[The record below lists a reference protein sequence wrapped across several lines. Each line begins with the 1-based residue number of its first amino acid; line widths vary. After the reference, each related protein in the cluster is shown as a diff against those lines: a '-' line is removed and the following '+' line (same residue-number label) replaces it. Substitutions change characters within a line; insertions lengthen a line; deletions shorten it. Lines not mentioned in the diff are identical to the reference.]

1 MALQLAWAGIGLRR
15 RGAAIALAL
24 FCLVL
29 ALPAGAAEKAL
40 HGVAL
45 VIGQSQYQDLPALT
59 NPANDAKAI
68 ERLLSDLGFE
78 VDLVAN
84 ADRRKLAKSLT
95 RFVEDAEGADV
106 AMIYYSGHG
115 IEAGGENFL
124 VPVDADISALDRAGE
139 TLVPVSKLI
148 AELQATVPVTI
159 VLLDAC
165 RSNPFPA
172 GAMVRLDA
180 GAAPVPVAEGGLGT
194 PRGVVSIAGADTKA
208 DGLGAVIGYAA
219 APGQVALDGDAGGNS
234 PYAAA
239 LLKHLP
245 ASGFAFSDVMTMVTE
260 EVYLKTG
267 ARQLPWTNASLRRLL
282 YFGGSPD
289 QDEDGDQALIRGER
303 RKLLLTI
310 STLGD
315 IERQQVVAKARQ
327 DGVPMD
333 ALFAMLRAVGADTPE
348 GSRAA
353 RQAARR
359 PVGAAEVAARRA
371 PDAGGQG
378 SRDRAAVRPCQ
389 RGGRRRRAGNRDRL
403 SRTGEGAGG
412 GTFFDH
418 RPGRRRSQ
426 GEAHRVCRRLR
437 RQRRDLCA
445 GL

>member
-1 MALQLAWAGIGLRR
+1 MALQLAWARIGLRR

-24 FCLVL
+24 SCLVL
-29 ALPAGAAEKAL
+29 ALPAAAAEKSL

-68 ERLLSDLGFE
+68 ERLLSDLGFD

-180 GAAPVPVAEGGLGT
+180 GTAPVPVAEGGLGT
-194 PRGVVSIAGADTKA
+194 PRGVVSIAGADAKA

-267 ARQLPWTNASLRRLL
+267 AKQLPWTNASLRRLL

-289 QDEDGDQALIRGER
+289 QEEDGDQALIRGE
-303 RKLLLTI
+303 T
-310 STLGD
+310 
-315 IERQQVVAKARQ
+315 A
-327 DGVPMD
+327 
-333 ALFAMLRAVGADTPE
+333 
-348 GSRAA
+348 
-353 RQAARR
+353 
-359 PVGAAEVAARRA
+359 
-371 PDAGGQG
+371 
-378 SRDRAAVRPCQ
+378 
-389 RGGRRRRAGNRDRL
+389 
-403 SRTGEGAGG
+403 
-412 GTFFDH
+412 
-418 RPGRRRSQ
+418 
-426 GEAHRVCRRLR
+426 
-437 RQRRDLCA
+437 
-445 GL
+445 